1 MDSGAQFVM
10 MYYQL
15 GYTPPEWSTEG
26 DGVSPPK
33 NYDKK
38 QGNIGVEKPNNTLVN
53 YLRYFYE
60 GSQIALDQNNVLG
73 KDGNNVSAENDN
85 GAPQGIMYTSIRCK
99 DILSKVRTADEAGNL
114 SWPQNRYLNSTI
126 KTYLIGT

>member
-1 MDSGAQFVM
+1 M
-10 MYYQL
+10 QL
-15 GYTPPEWSTEG
+15 GSAESNVWADVFV
-26 DGVSPPK
+26 DGV
-33 NYDKK
+33 NYPAYYDSS
-38 QGNIGVEKPNNTLVN
+38 QNANACISFVTANTG
-53 YLRYFYE
+53 
-60 GSQIALDQNNVLG
+60 GSANAVDQNNVLG